1 MASYMDALLAETP
14 LLNPKH
20 QRILL
25 EQQRDL
31 SVFPIVEVEDRLE
44 RQQRYRNRSVAN
56 SQEFDLLADPI
67 PLADPK
73 TEVIPGTKS
82 IVKQQC
88 PMPDKPIFILP
99 QTLES
104 IDGKVDRG
112 YKDYVQET
120 EKLDENNRKWEA
132 SQKEPLVEIPIK
144 RTKQY
149 FAIIQ
154 EMEEYSE
161 KRAAKA
167 LNGVGGN
174 TMTEKEEGIKLYER
188 FFGGLRSL
196 GGREK
201 FQGIPPWERN
211 YSERERAQLAKK
223 VERLAK
229 LKQRKQKLP
238 LTALTPADAFRISHT
253 TNVDNLGDEV
263 LEENRKERVI
273 WRFEDVTW
281 VKQRT
286 IRPRKQ
292 SYVGTLD
299 QRVQIES
306 GVQRYGPYGIG
317 GGVIEGVGGV
327 KNIIERGLDGGIR
340 RRSPGREK
348 RRVRRE
354 IVV

>member
-14 LLNPKH
+14 LISPKH
-20 QRILL
+20 PRILL
-25 EQQRDL
+25 EQQCDL
-31 SVFPIVEVEDRLE
+31 SVFPIVEAEDPSE
-44 RQQRYRNRSVAN
+44 QQQRHRNRNVPR
-56 SQEFDLLADPI
+56 SQEFDLHADPI

-73 TEVIPGTKS
+73 MEFILGSKS
-82 IVKQQC
+82 ITKQQPC
-88 PMPDKPIFILP
+88 PMPDKPIFFLP
-99 QTLES
+99 QALTSVEA
-104 IDGKVDRG
+104 KVDLR
-112 YKDYVQET
+112 YKDYIKET
-120 EKLDENNRKWEA
+120 AKLHENNRVWEA

-167 LNGVGGN
+167 LDGVDGN
-174 TMTEKEEGIKLYER
+174 TMTEKEEGIKLFQR

-201 FQGIPPWERN
+201 FQGITPWERN
-211 YSERERAQLAKK
+211 YSERERAQLAKEA
-223 VERLAK
+223 ERLAK
-229 LKQRKQKLP
+229 LGPQKQKLSS
-238 LTALTPADAFRISHT
+238 TALTPADAFRITHT
-253 TNVDNLGDEV
+253 TNADNLGEQV

-292 SYVGTLD
+292 SYVGTLA

-317 GGVIEGVGGV
+317 GGVVEGVGGV
-327 KNIIERGLDGGIR
+327 KNVIERGLDGEIR
-340 RRSPGREK
+340 RQKSWKREK
-348 RRVRRE
+348 E
-354 IVV
+354 S